1 MTTIGKV
8 AFIVGILFALFGGIW
23 GGKAYPTNEAVIIIL
38 IIAGVIIGLL
48 NITAKETSAVL
59 LATAALLIV
68 AIWVYTPVFVDSVAN
83 LSMCL
88 AENTIGV
95 VSAFALLMAPA
106 AIIVAIKQVIAVAKP
121 GE

>member
-8 AFIVGILFALFGGIW
+8 AFVVGVLFAIFGGIW
-23 GGKAYPTNEAVIIIL
+23 GGVAYPTNEAIIIIL
-38 IIAGVIIGLL
+38 IIAGVLIGLL

-88 AENTIGV
+88 AENVIGV

-106 AIIVAIKQVIAVAKP
+106 AIIVSIKQVVAVAKP
-121 GE
+121 G

>member
-1 MTTIGKV
+1 MESLGKA
-8 AFIVGILFALFGGIW
+8 AFVVGVLLAIFGGIW
-23 GGKAYPTNEAVIIIL
+23 GGVAHPTNEAIIIIL
-38 IIAGVIIGLL
+38 IIAGVLIGLL

-68 AIWVYTPVFVDSVAN
+68 AVWIYTPVFVDSVAN

-88 AENTIGV
+88 AENVIGV

-106 AIIVAIKQVIAVAKP
+106 AIIVSIKQVIAVAKP
-121 GE
+121 G